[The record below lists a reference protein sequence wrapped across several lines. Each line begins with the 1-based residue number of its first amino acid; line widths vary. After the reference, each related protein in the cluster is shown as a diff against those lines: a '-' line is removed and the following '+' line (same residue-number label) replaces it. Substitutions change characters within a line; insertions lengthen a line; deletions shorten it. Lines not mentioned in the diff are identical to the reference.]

1 MAIWA
6 SLMNQRGMIARAGTV
21 LTLGTILCMAAP
33 PPAWAQP
40 TTEDKAL
47 ATALFKEARELLAR
61 NETSKACRKF
71 QESHRIDP
79 SGGTLLN
86 LAACH
91 EKLGRTASA
100 WTEYNEA
107 LALARRDNRGDRIQ
121 FAADHIKAIEPRLSH
136 IVVEVPQSAQ
146 LEGLEI
152 RRDGTVLRR
161 AAWGSRMPVD
171 PGMHVIEA
179 GAKGYRAWRSEFSI
193 DADGAQQRVVVPVL
207 VPLPSS
213 DNRGDPV
220 DDVVGPEKDQR
231 AGPVASSDGGTVPW
245 PAYLLGGVGVVSLG
259 IGSYFGL
266 QAFSKDREADDAC
279 KSGTCSSDGVRLTN
293 EAGEAA
299 DISTLAFAVG
309 IVAVGSGVTVWLLE
323 PNDSPSASHV
333 TPNVGPNHA
342 GMSWSGRF

>member
-6 SLMNQRGMIARAGTV
+6 SLMNQRGMTARAATV
-21 LTLGTILCMAAP
+21 LTLGAISCLAA

-40 TTEDKAL
+40 SAEDKAL
-47 ATALFKEARELLAR
+47 ATALFKEARGLLSR
-61 NETSKACRKF
+61 NEIAKACRKF

-107 LALARRDNRGDRIQ
+107 LALARRDNRDDRIR
-121 FAADHIKAIEPRLSH
+121 FAAEHMQAIEPRLSH
-136 IVVEVPQSAQ
+136 IIVEVPQSAQ

-152 RRDGTVLRR
+152 RRDGSVLHR

-171 PGMHVIEA
+171 PGTHVIEA

-193 DADGAQQRVVVPVL
+193 DADGVQQRVVIPVL
-207 VPLPSS
+207 VPLPTS
-213 DNRGDPV
+213 DNRDDPV
-220 DDVVGPEKDQR
+220 DDVVGPEKGQR
-231 AGPVASSDGGTVPW
+231 PGLVASSDVGPVPW
-245 PAYLLGGVGVVSLG
+245 PAYVLGGVGVVSLG

-266 QAFSKDREADDAC
+266 RAFSKDREADEAC
-279 KSGTCSSDGVRLTN
+279 KGGTCSSDGVTLTN

-309 IVAVGSGVTVWLLE
+309 IVAVGSGVTVWLLDRDG
-323 PNDSPSASHV
+323 PPSSSHV
-333 TPNVGPNHA
+333 APTVGPNQA